1 MNIENDIRVLVVDNK
16 SILNRK
22 KCIKNAT
29 IDSMYV
35 SAVTNTTIAT
45 DCKISRLYIVEIEK
59 DKNYG
64 NREWVESLFCR
75 CEIDELII
83 DNTLHKCLENIFL
96 CCSIKNVK
104 LNITSLL
111 NTDIIKNMFYSCTI
125 TKFDI
130 DISRIKG
137 IKFGNKYNIANNSVI
152 YNLNINGN
160 LDSTKLHR
168 ILVFEYVKIY
178 SISGNIS
185 CVTLKES
192 IASINNCNLD
202 TVMLALKL
210 YYGCLDRLYDVN
222 ESRAF
227 INSEFIIKIAKEV
240 NIANIY
246 IEMCKNNI
254 RYNILRLASIVK
266 SDTFDNK
273 MIEVKMKLLR
283 VKDNRYFKVIDDNEY
298 IAQMDKFKLYD
309 EI

>member
-1 MNIENDIRVLVVDNK
+1 MDIESDIRVLVVDNK

-45 DCKISRLYIVEIEK
+45 DCKISRLYIVEIEN

-83 DNTLHKCLENIFL
+83 DNTLHKCLDNIFL
-96 CCSIKNVK
+96 CCSINNVK

-111 NTDIIKNMFYSCTI
+111 DTDIIKNMFYSCTI

-130 DISRIKG
+130 DISGIKG

-178 SISGNIS
+178 NISGNIS

-202 TVMLALKL
+202 TVILALKL

-227 INSEFIIKIAKEV
+227 INSEFMIKIAKEV

-246 IEMCKNNI
+246 LEMCKNNI

-266 SDTFDNK
+266 SDAFG
-273 MIEVKMKLLR
+273 ISEVKMKLLR
-283 VKDNRYFKVIDDNEY
+283 VKDNRYFKLIDDNEY
-298 IAQMDKFKLYD
+298 IAQMDNFKLCD